1 MPAYVEE
8 LALLQP
14 RFQPNMLEYV
24 AVIFAFLFALALA
37 GLLLSLPKVL
47 SPKKPNEEKSKPF
60 ECGKE
65 PFSLPGAQAP
75 VHFYIV
81 AMLFIVF
88 DVELVFLFP
97 WAVVFRKLGILGLTE
112 MAVFLGFVVLG
123 YFYVIKKRALE
134 WE

>member
-1 MPAYVEE
+1 
-8 LALLQP
+8 
-14 RFQPNMLEYV
+14 MLEYL

-37 GLLLSLPKVL
+37 ALLLVLPKFL
-47 SPKKPNEEKSKPF
+47 SPKNPSEIKSRPF

-65 PFSLPGAQAP
+65 PFALPGGQMP

-97 WAVVFRKLGILGLTE
+97 WAVLFRNLAIFGLVEMGVF
-112 MAVFLGFVVLG
+112 MGFVVLG
-123 YFYVIKKRALE
+123 FAYVWKKGALE

>member
-1 MPAYVEE
+1 
-8 LALLQP
+8 
-14 RFQPNMLEYV
+14 MLEYM
-24 AVIFAFLFALALA
+24 AIIFAFIFALALA
-37 GLLLSLPKVL
+37 ILLLSLPKVL
-47 SPKKPNEEKSKPF
+47 SPKVPSEAKSKPF

-65 PFSLPGAQAP
+65 PFALPGGPMP

-97 WAVVFRKLGILGLTE
+97 WAVLFRKLGVFGLIE
-112 MAVFLGFVVLG
+112 MAVFMGFVVLG
-123 YFYVIKKRALE
+123 FCYVWKKRALE

>member
-1 MPAYVEE
+1 
-8 LALLQP
+8 
-14 RFQPNMLEYV
+14 MLEYI
-24 AVIFAFLFALALA
+24 AIIFAYLCALAIA
-37 GLLLSLPKVL
+37 ALLLALPKVL
-47 SPKKPNEEKSKPF
+47 SPKFPSAIKSKPF

-65 PFSLPGAQAP
+65 PFALPGGQMP

-97 WAVVFRKLGILGLTE
+97 WAVNFREMGVFGLAE
-112 MAVFLGFVVLG
+112 MAVFMGFVVLG
-123 YFYVIKKRALE
+123 FWYVWKKKALE

>member
-1 MPAYVEE
+1 M
-8 LALLQP
+8 LQ
-14 RFQPNMLEYV
+14 YV
-24 AVIFAFLFALALA
+24 AVIFAFLFAL
-37 GLLLSLPKVL
+37 GISVLLLTLPKFL
-47 SPKKPNEEKSKPF
+47 SPKLPSEAKSKPF

-65 PFSLPGAQAP
+65 PFSLPGGQMP

-97 WAVVFRKLGILGLTE
+97 WAVLFRKLGIFGLIE
-112 MAVFLGFVVLG
+112 MGFFLGFVVLG
-123 YFYVIKKRALE
+123 FAYVWKKRALE

>member
-1 MPAYVEE
+1 
-8 LALLQP
+8 
-14 RFQPNMLEYV
+14 MLEYI
-24 AVIFAFLFALALA
+24 AIIFAFLFALGLSA
-37 GLLLSLPKVL
+37 LLLSLPRIL
-47 SPKKPNEEKSKPF
+47 APSFPSAEKSKTF

-65 PFSLPGAQAP
+65 PFSLPGGNMP

-97 WAVVFRKLGILGLTE
+97 WAVMFRKLGLFGLTE
-112 MAVFLGFVVLG
+112 MAVFMGFVVLG
-123 YFYVIKKRALE
+123 FFYVLKKRALE

>member
-1 MPAYVEE
+1 MI
-8 LALLQP
+8 
-14 RFQPNMLEYV
+14 EYIG
-24 AVIFAFLFALALA
+24 VIFAFLFALGIVA
-37 GLLLSLPKVL
+37 LLLFIPRIL
-47 SPKKPNEEKSKPF
+47 SPKHPSAIKSMPF

-65 PFSLPGAQAP
+65 PFALPGGQMP

-97 WAVVFRKLGILGLTE
+97 WAVLFRDLGTFGLIE
-112 MAVFLGFVVLG
+112 MGLFMAFVVLG
-123 YFYVIKKRALE
+123 FAYVLKKKALD

>member
-1 MPAYVEE
+1 MI
-8 LALLQP
+8 
-14 RFQPNMLEYV
+14 EYI
-24 AVIFAFLFALALA
+24 AIIFAFLFALGLA
-37 GLLLSLPKVL
+37 ALLLAIPKIL
-47 SPKKPNEEKSKPF
+47 SPKFPSAAKSMPF

-65 PFSLPGAQAP
+65 AMSSPHGQIP

-97 WAVVFRKLGILGLTE
+97 WAVTFRETGLFGLVEMAFFMGFVILGFSY
-112 MAVFLGFVVLG
+112 AW
-123 YFYVIKKRALE
+123 KKGALE

>member
-1 MPAYVEE
+1 
-8 LALLQP
+8 
-14 RFQPNMLEYV
+14 MLEYI
-24 AVIFAFLFALALA
+24 AVIFAFLFALGLA

-47 SPKKPNEEKSKPF
+47 SPKFPSEAKSKPF

-65 PFSLPGAQAP
+65 PFSLPGGNSP
-75 VHFYIV
+75 MHFYIV

-97 WAVVFRKLGILGLTE
+97 WAVMFRKLGLFGLSE
-112 MAVFLGFVVLG
+112 MSVFLGLLVVG
-123 YFYVIKKRALE
+123 YFYVLKKRALE

>member
-1 MPAYVEE
+1 
-8 LALLQP
+8 
-14 RFQPNMLEYV
+14 MLEYV
-24 AVIFAFLFALALA
+24 ALIFAFLFAFGLAA
-37 GLLLSLPKVL
+37 LLLGVPKL
-47 SPKKPNEEKSKPF
+47 LAPKAPSAVKSQPF

-65 PFSLPGAQAP
+65 PFSLPGGNMP

-97 WAVVFRKLGILGLTE
+97 WAVMFRKLGLFGLTE
-112 MAVFLGFVVLG
+112 MAVFMGFVVLG
-123 YFYVIKKRALE
+123 FFYVLKKRALE